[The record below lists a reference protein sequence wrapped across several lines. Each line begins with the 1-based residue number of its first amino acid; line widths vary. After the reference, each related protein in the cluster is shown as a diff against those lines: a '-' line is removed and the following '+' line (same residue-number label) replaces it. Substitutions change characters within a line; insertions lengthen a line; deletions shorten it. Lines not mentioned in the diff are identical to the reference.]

1 VSGVAEIPPYKRIDP
16 AQLEEIRR
24 LERPTLRIRWWIV
37 LPLAV
42 LLAAAQAALT
52 IRFANS
58 PTEITLTATQI
69 SVISFAFLMLLS
81 LGLNPLIRL
90 TGLMEPF
97 NRGEMMTLFAAL
109 CVSAGISSYG
119 LVDQLVPLIATPFN
133 TEYATPQSGWNKDI
147 TPYLNKA
154 LYITD
159 MARIKEYRLGFPST
173 EGLWGKIPWALWA
186 KPLALWM
193 IFVFA
198 VYGVFYG
205 LAMLLYDT
213 WARREKLIFPL
224 ARLPE
229 DLISDES
236 APAGTICSTL
246 RSGLF
251 WVGFLLVMLL
261 LSYNACCQA
270 GWLRGLTPLTLGFD
284 QSKLQEMLSHSIFKG
299 IADEIGGGMY
309 RVRILILF
317 TAIGIS
323 FLIPLEISASIW
335 IYHLVSVFLF
345 LVAIWTAA
353 GATIRS
359 FPSDWLWENNFV
371 TSLGAGGLLAYSA
384 AVLVKML
391 GERAGTLRQAAA
403 AQGRRLSGAQWAV
416 KLPLSMGWSGLVFL
430 ASMGVA
436 VGWLA
441 WCKAPWYWGAGF
453 MAVIVLVTVGLVR
466 VVAEGG
472 IYWFQIH
479 TGPFHL
485 MKSFGATGMVPKA
498 VLAPL
503 MPLYSVLFTDI
514 KDFMAP
520 GVMNSFKMQEETRAA
535 RRWFHASVI
544 AAIVATVV
552 VSFAVLLYLV
562 YSVGANRAS
571 AWFFTV
577 GPQWLLDSAQQ
588 LASGGATSAQPNN
601 WIFYL
606 IGAGWVLLSI
616 GMRRKFFW
624 WLHPI
629 GFAMMANALIP
640 ALSFSFFVGWCCKKL
655 VVRYGGRHMFAK
667 VRPAFIGLIFG
678 ELMACFIWSVMAVVF
693 ELNKV
698 SIDLD
703 RF

>member
-1 VSGVAEIPPYKRIDP
+1 VTGVAEKSPYKRIDLG
-16 AQLEEIRR
+16 QLDKIQQA
-24 LERPTLRIRWWIV
+24 ERPTLRIRWWIV

-42 LLAAAQAALT
+42 LLSAAQAALNLHLEN
-52 IRFANS
+52 R
-58 PTEITLTATQI
+58 PTGVTLIATQI
-69 SVISFAFLMLLS
+69 SVIAFAFLILLS
-81 LGLNPLIRL
+81 LGLNPLLRL
-90 TGLMEPF
+90 TRLMQPF
-97 NRGEMMTLFAAL
+97 NRGEMMTLYAAL

-133 TEYATPQSGWNKDI
+133 PEYATPQSGWTKDV

-159 MARIKEYRLGFPST
+159 MKGIQEYRQGFPST
-173 EGLWGKIPWALWA
+173 EGLWRKVPWALWA

-205 LAMLLYDT
+205 LAMLLFDT

-229 DLISDES
+229 DLMSDED
-236 APAGTICSTL
+236 APCGTISSTL
-246 RSGLF
+246 RSSLF
-251 WVGFLLVMLL
+251 WLGFLFVAVL

-284 QSKLQEMLSHSIFKG
+284 QSKLQEMLSHSVFRG
-299 IADEIGGGMY
+299 IADELGGGMY
-309 RVRILILF
+309 RVRILIIF
-317 TAIGIS
+317 TAIGIG

-335 IYHLVSVFLF
+335 IYYLVSVALF
-345 LVAIWTAA
+345 LLAIWTAA

-371 TSLGAGGLLAYSA
+371 SALGAGGLLAYSA
-384 AVLVKML
+384 AALAKL
-391 GERAGTLRQAAA
+391 AAERASAIRQAAA
-403 AQGRRLSGAQWAV
+403 AQGRRLSAARWAAEV
-416 KLPLSMGWSGLVFL
+416 AASMGWGGLVFA
-430 ASMGVA
+430 ASCAVA
-436 VGWLA
+436 IGWLA
-441 WCKAPWYWGAGF
+441 WCHVSWYWGAGF
-453 MAVIVLVTVGLVR
+453 MAVIVLVIVGLMR

-472 IYWFQIH
+472 IYWFQVH

-485 MKSFGATGMVPKA
+485 VKTFGLTGSVPQSA
-498 VLAPL
+498 LTPL

-514 KDFMAP
+514 KATMAP
-520 GVMNSFKMQEETRAA
+520 TVMNSFKMQEETRAA

-544 AAIVATVV
+544 AAIVVTVA
-552 VSFAVLLYLV
+552 VSFATLLYIV
-562 YSVGANRAS
+562 YGVGANRCS
-571 AWFFTV
+571 EWFFKL
-577 GPQWLLDSAQQ
+577 GPQSLLDSTQ
-588 LASGGATSAQPNN
+588 LLVSGGAAGTQPNN
-601 WIFYL
+601 WIYYL

-616 GMRRKFFW
+616 GMRRRFFW

-640 ALSFSFFVGWCCKKL
+640 AVSFSFFIGWCCKKL
-655 VVRYGGRHMFAK
+655 AVRYGGRHMFTRL
-667 VRPAFIGLIFG
+667 RPAFIGLIFG
-678 ELMACFIWSVMAVVF
+678 ELMACFVWSVVASTF
-693 ELNKV
+693 ALNKV